1 MRELLYKCE
10 PYFQP
15 KHVLLADGYELFWQ
29 FVALLTVTGIVSVI
43 FHLVIEA
50 PFAVMWGLVMKLFLP
65 AKKPQ
70 KPEAPDDEKNEGV
83 SNPNFNEKQETVS
96 EKSL

>member
-1 MRELLYKCE
+1 MFKCE

-50 PFAVMWGLVMKLFLP
+50 PFAVMWGLVMKLLLP

-70 KPEAPDDEKNEGV
+70 KPETPYDEKNEGV
-83 SNPNFNEKQETVS
+83 SNPNFENGDKQEIVAQ
-96 EKSL
+96 KSL